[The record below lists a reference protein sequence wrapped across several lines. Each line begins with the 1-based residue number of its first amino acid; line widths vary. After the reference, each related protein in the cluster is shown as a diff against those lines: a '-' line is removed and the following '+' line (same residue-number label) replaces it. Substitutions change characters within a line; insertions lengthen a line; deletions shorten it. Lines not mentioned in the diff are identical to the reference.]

1 MEQLKEWMATITS
14 IEIIDV
20 IIAIGIIIFF
30 RIFSAGMSYAI
41 IKMFKWKEKSKKKIK
56 ENAFYRPL
64 RLFFILLGFYLAIL
78 FLKIPL
84 QLSAEVMEWV
94 TKIFRIVS
102 IMVFANGLAKS
113 FSDDSSLSRKMKE
126 KWNQKVD
133 DSMFLFILKV
143 IRGIIYVIAGFI
155 VITELGVNLNGL
167 VAGLGIG
174 GVIVTL
180 AAQDTAKNLFGGLV
194 IFIDKPFVVGDWI
207 QMDTFEGTVED
218 ITFRS
223 TRVRTFENSLVNIPN
238 SIISNAS
245 IINCSKMEKRRYK
258 LNLTIE
264 LDTPLDKLEKFK
276 SRVKDMLQARE
287 AIFDDSIIVKFDTI
301 SDNGLNVLICSY
313 TDSVDYNSYLAE
325 KEDINYKIMRI
336 LQEEHIELAYDTK
349 TVLVKNS

>member
-245 IINCSKMEKRRYK
+245 IINWSKMEKRRYK

-349 TVLVKNS
+349 TVLLKN

>member
-245 IINCSKMEKRRYK
+245 IINWSKMEKRRYK

>member
-207 QMDTFEGTVED
+207 QMDTFEVTVED

-245 IINCSKMEKRRYK
+245 IINWSKMEKRRYK

-276 SRVKDMLQARE
+276 SKVKDMLQARE

>member
-64 RLFFILLGFYLAIL
+64 RLLFILLGFYLAIL

-245 IINCSKMEKRRYK
+245 IINWSKMEKRRYK

-276 SRVKDMLQARE
+276 SKVKDMLQARE

>member
-1 MEQLKEWMATITS
+1 MEQLNEWITTITS

-20 IIAIGIIIFF
+20 MIAIGIIVFF
-30 RIFSAGMSYAI
+30 RIFSAGMSYVI

-56 ENAFYRPL
+56 ESAFYRPL

-78 FLKIPL
+78 FLQIPL
-84 QLSAEVMEWV
+84 HLSADVMEWV

-102 IMVFANGLAKS
+102 IIVFANGLARS
-113 FSDDSSLSRKMKE
+113 FSDDSSLSKKMKE

-245 IINCSKMEKRRYK
+245 IINWSKMEKRRYK

-264 LDTPLDKLEKFK
+264 TNTPLDKLEKFK
-276 SRVKDMLQARE
+276 TRVKDMLQARD

>member
-245 IINCSKMEKRRYK
+245 IINWSKMEKRRYK

-276 SRVKDMLQARE
+276 IRVKDMLQARE

-349 TVLVKNS
+349 TVLLKN